1 MDPRIRKHQLC
12 NEEASITSSKRVPSF
27 KPKQQVEG
35 EWDADSWHQGE
46 VTELFQKTGQANIYD
61 VNFKD
66 GDSGTFLSQDL
77 RALPVSAQDP
87 ILSPAAL
94 DSHSY
99 ILEDTIVSKRYA
111 KNFRNAINDLRA
123 LPVSDQDPNKIFRLQ
138 TFLKD
143 LPRIL
148 GMQSIIAKRNVKVG
162 IQITFFLNIP

>member
-27 KPKQQVEG
+27 QPKQQVEG

-87 ILSPAAL
+87 ILSSAAL

-99 ILEDTIVSKRYA
+99 ILEDTIVSKRSA
-111 KNFRNAINDLRA
+111 KNFRNAIDF
-123 LPVSDQDPNKIFRLQ
+123 SEIEC
-138 TFLKD
+138 
-143 LPRIL
+143 
-148 GMQSIIAKRNVKVG
+148 QSR
-162 IQITFFLNIP
+162 ITFFLNIP

>member
-1 MDPRIRKHQLC
+1 MPRIRKHQLC

-27 KPKQQVEG
+27 QPKQQVEG

-87 ILSPAAL
+87 ILSSAAL

-111 KNFRNAINDLRA
+111 KNFRMQSMIFVHSLFQ
-123 LPVSDQDPNKIFRLQ
+123 LKILIFRLQ

-148 GMQSIIAKRNVKVG
+148 GMKSIIAKRNVKVG